1 MRGYPTFAEAL
12 EHALEAARDD
22 SPRTGDRF
30 VYLPASAAPFV
41 FVYSR
46 ADVSRRT
53 ADALIDKNLDR
64 ERGPYADVAT
74 AVAEPPVQPHGNWE
88 PEPVEISVRPPVLPH
103 PLTPEQQHAMA
114 EMIALGAHLRP
125 DFTAPE
131 LRRAFRRLARQYHP
145 DRHPSISPEEQAHLS
160 QIFGDVAEHYRC
172 LMSIFD
178 GR

>member
-22 SPRTGDRF
+22 APRAGDRF

-46 ADVSRRT
+46 ASVATKSSGVHDDARR
-53 ADALIDKNLDR
+53 D
-64 ERGPYADVAT
+64 RGPYAGVQEVRHLHTPAPPMPE
-74 AVAEPPVQPHGNWE
+74 VEPLSTPAALRR
-88 PEPVEISVRPPVLPH
+88 S
-103 PLTPEQQHAMA
+103 LTSEQQRAVLEMA
-114 EMIALGAHLRP
+114 ALGAELRP

-145 DRHPSISPEEQAHLS
+145 DRYPDADAAGQARLA
-160 QIFGDVAEHYRC
+160 QIFSDLTDHYRC
-172 LMSIFD
+172 LMTLFEQ
-178 GR
+178 